1 MDKSKEALV
10 IEHMNLVYSVIHK
23 LFPKYIHDEDIVQI
37 GRLGLCE
44 AAERWDESKSQFT
57 TYAWTVIANHIRM
70 EFRRRNADKKTC
82 SLSNPI
88 VSDGES
94 DILTYEDVIQGD
106 DDVAFCDEDGY
117 YAILTARERALAD
130 QLRIGKTVP
139 EVAVMWGYSE
149 ETIYTIRRKI
159 ILKWRKMNEN

>member
-10 IEHMNLVYSVIHK
+10 IEHLNLVYAVIHK
-23 LFPKYIHDEDIVQI
+23 HFPKYIHDEDIVQI

-57 TYAWTVIANHIRM
+57 TYAWTVIANHIRI
-70 EFRRRNADKKTC
+70 EFRRRNADRKTC

-94 DILTYEDVIQGD
+94 DVLTYEDIIQGD
-106 DDVAFCDEDGY
+106 DDVAYCDEDSY
-117 YAILTARERALAD
+117 YDLLTDREKVVANLMR
-130 QLRIGKTVP
+130 QGKTVP
-139 EVAVMWGYSE
+139 EIAVMLGYSG
-149 ETIYTIRRKI
+149 ETIWQTRRSIIR
-159 ILKWRKMNEN
+159 KWRKLNED